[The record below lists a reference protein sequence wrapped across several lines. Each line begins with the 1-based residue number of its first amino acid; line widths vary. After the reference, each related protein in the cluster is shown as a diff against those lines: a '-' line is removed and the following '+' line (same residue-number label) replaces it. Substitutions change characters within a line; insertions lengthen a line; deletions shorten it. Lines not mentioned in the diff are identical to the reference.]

1 MVSLNSGKSI
11 HYAFKVNSDIIKALL
26 HQISMKN
33 KLLLALLIT
42 PIFLISCGGGSKT
55 ADLAP
60 GVATQNANKSTY
72 QSKDFNI
79 LFPKDWESIEKD
91 SFTSNIPAETV
102 VGFRNNIKNDV
113 FTTNV
118 NVAKTT
124 LADKTTLSKDF
135 AKSTLANAKKHLVNF
150 NQISLTDYKFPNGD
164 KGIDTFIA
172 DFEGRKTA
180 SESTIHFR
188 ELYVVNGSIGY
199 TVTGAYL
206 PTEDNS
212 VVLMVDEMLKS
223 LALK

>member
-1 MVSLNSGKSI
+1 
-11 HYAFKVNSDIIKALL
+11 
-26 HQISMKN
+26 MKN

-55 ADLAP
+55 ADVTP
-60 GVATQNANKSTY
+60 GEATQNIGKLSY
-72 QSKDFNI
+72 QGKNFSI
-79 LFPKDWESIEKD
+79 LFPKDWEAIEKD
-91 SFTSNIPAETV
+91 SFTSNVPAETV
-102 VGFRNNIKNDV
+102 VGFRNNIKNDT
-113 FTTNV
+113 FTANV
-118 NVAKTT
+118 NVAETQLT
-124 LADKTTLSKDF
+124 DKTILSKDF

-150 NQISLTDYKFPNGD
+150 NQISLSDYRFPSGD

-180 SESTIHFR
+180 SESTIHFK

-206 PTEDNS
+206 PTEDNN
-212 VVLMVDEMLKS
+212 VVLVVDEMLKS